1 MQVSSEVIKIFE
13 YLGEKFGIAIDW
25 SSANVW
31 PYLQELFEKF
41 IKWEISTSI
50 AWIVIVSL
58 TIIVL
63 IILGIVI
70 GDPSYWFLFVF
81 AAIGGVV
88 IIGSQTFDIIE
99 DLYFP
104 EKALYD
110 YLNFN
115 GII

>member
-41 IKWEISTSI
+41 IKWEMGTSI
-50 AWIVIVSL
+50 AWIVISVLVFLLSL
-58 TIIVL
+58 LLLKIDMDGFQYFLCFMIF
-63 IILGIVI
+63 VI
-70 GDPSYWFLFVF
+70 GM
-81 AAIGGVV
+81 V
-88 IIGSQTFDIIE
+88 IISNQTFDIITANF
-99 DLYFP
+99 FP